1 MSDTQD
7 SRRHMKKQE
16 ITNDIYVIHF
26 DGKAELDEEVLVQ
39 DRPGVIDKNGVEAQ
53 LSNMVY

>member
-1 MSDTQD
+1 
-7 SRRHMKKQE
+7 MKKQE

-26 DGKAELDEEVLVQ
+26 DGKVELDEEVLVQ

-53 LSNMVY
+53 SSNMVY